1 MGSIAPRSGSC
12 SRKCCR
18 TVAAK
23 KGHGRSVGQNH
34 TNSISFRGGPAGGG
48 GFRDSLRTG
57 TGTGMSSDMVYPPGQ
72 NHKMGKR
79 LQSTHA
85 ACKALAFILSMI

>member
-1 MGSIAPRSGSC
+1 MNAIKVHS
-12 SRKCCR
+12 
-18 TVAAK
+18 
-23 KGHGRSVGQNH
+23 GQNH
-34 TNSISFRGGPAGGG
+34 TNSISFRGGPAGG

-79 LQSTHA
+79 LRSKHA
-85 ACKALAFILSMI
+85 AHIFSRLSSCELALPEQELV

>member
-1 MGSIAPRSGSC
+1 MNAIKVHS
-12 SRKCCR
+12 
-18 TVAAK
+18 
-23 KGHGRSVGQNH
+23 GQNH

-79 LQSTHA
+79 LQSKHA